1 MIVKS
6 HPSGCSGQRG
16 LLSLFVRRTVLLGKG
31 VGAAFTAIA
40 PKHVGTTLVLWLEF
54 EAGQRGLFSLA
65 VRRTALLGK
74 GVGATF
80 TSIVSSSRLRF
91 RVMYASSSFG
101 RRTLCLRYPSELPLC
116 VRAFGPFHFHRSN
129 GCWAQSFGAVFA
141 F

>member
-1 MIVKS
+1 M
-6 HPSGCSGQRG
+6 
-16 LLSLFVRRTVLLGKG
+16 LGKG

-40 PKHVGTTLVLWLEF
+40 PNHVGTTLVLWLEF

-80 TSIVSSSRLRF
+80 SSIVSSRQVRLGADTLLSLSV
-91 RVMYASSSFG
+91 RVASL
-101 RRTLCLRYPSELPLC
+101 RTG
-116 VRAFGPFHFHRSN
+116 VWPFHFRPSN
-129 GCWAQSFGAVFA
+129 GFWAQSFGAVFT